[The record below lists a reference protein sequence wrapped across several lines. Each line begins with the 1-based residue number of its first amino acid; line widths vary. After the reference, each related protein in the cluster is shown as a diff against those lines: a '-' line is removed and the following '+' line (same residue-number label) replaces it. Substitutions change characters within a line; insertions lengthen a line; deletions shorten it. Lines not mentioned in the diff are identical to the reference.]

1 MSKVEKNID
10 RYTRNIIQKN
20 GKEKPSVDFTKNVMA
35 QILKDPA
42 VQFNFSYTK
51 DEKESKTWL
60 FLSVIAMFIGYIFFV
75 LFKNDFNLTKGLE
88 HSFSTKY
95 LKVFFDFFAQ
105 LYNELSLSP
114 YVLIGLAGVIVLILI
129 DKTIVRYLHSL

>member
-1 MSKVEKNID
+1 MRKRQLNNDNYIRELIK
-10 RYTRNIIQKN
+10 KN

-51 DEKESKTWL
+51 DEKESKAWL